1 MSKDLPSYE
10 DFDGDES
17 LPSIEDYITEENAE
31 ELPSVED
38 YIEIEEETQT
48 IEDADGNTFAEVKD
62 IIPTISRIN
71 RLINDVREEIPD
83 IPEIK
88 YYDKELEELA
98 EQIRNFLK

>member
-17 LPSIEDYITEENAE
+17 LPSIEDFITEENAE

-48 IEDADGNTFAEVKD
+48 IEDADGNTFA
-62 IIPTISRIN
+62 
-71 RLINDVREEIPD
+71 
-83 IPEIK
+83 
-88 YYDKELEELA
+88 
-98 EQIRNFLK
+98 

>member
-1 MSKDLPSYE
+1 MSKDLPSFE

-48 IEDADGNTFAEVKD
+48 IEDADGKTFAEVKD
-62 IIPTISRIN
+62 IVPPFPE
-71 RLINDVREEIPD
+71 LI
-83 IPEIK
+83 K
-88 YYDKELEELA
+88 
-98 EQIRNFLK
+98 